1 MREISKEYLENV
13 ENEYLNNVGCT
24 ITRRALV
31 KNKISDLTRVNEQT
45 EFTRDMFSINL
56 KTLPVT
62 NQKQRSPGNRTSFL
76 YYIENKIGLDKTD
89 KDLYNI
95 LACIRLH
102 CLK

>member
-62 NQKQRSPGNRTSFL
+62 NQKQSGRCWIFAGCNVIR
-76 YYIENKIGLDKTD
+76 EKIAK
-89 KDLYNI
+89 NI
-95 LACIRLH
+95 I
-102 CLK
+102 

>member
-56 KTLPVT
+56 QTKNKVEDV
-62 NQKQRSPGNRTSFL
+62 GFL
-76 YYIENKIGLDKTD
+76 QAVML
-89 KDLYNI
+89 
-95 LACIRLH
+95 
-102 CLK
+102 

>member
-45 EFTRDMFSINL
+45 EFTRDICFQLI
-56 KTLPVT
+56 
-62 NQKQRSPGNRTSFL
+62 
-76 YYIENKIGLDKTD
+76 
-89 KDLYNI
+89 
-95 LACIRLH
+95 
-102 CLK
+102 